1 MMSVNEDIKTKENTM
16 SSLEQKEKRMEDILK
31 RLEEQE
37 KLEDKKSIVEKVIK
51 DYFGI
56 TFSSDLMCNKMLQ
69 VRKVIF

>member
-37 KLEDKKSIVEKVIK
+37 KLEDKKSIVEKVMFW
-51 DYFGI
+51 YHFWFG
-56 TFSSDLMCNKMLQ
+56 FN
-69 VRKVIF
+69 V